1 MLERLEVG
9 SIVIIVVIE
18 INFAGASQ
26 VIPHFKMLVLGV
38 ECLFLSVIVS
48 TRTHT
53 HTGADLA
60 TCLRFHNLCT
70 MVLSSMSIGVL
81 GGPSQSVSSY

>member
-18 INFAGASQ
+18 IKFAGASQ

-48 TRTHT
+48 TRTC
-53 HTGADLA
+53 DLA
-60 TCLRFHNLCT
+60 CH
-70 MVLSSMSIGVL
+70 VLAIPQLVF
-81 GGPSQSVSSY
+81 